1 VGAKEIQAAI
11 KNALGALFPPDLVK
25 SEWSVRSQATDD
37 VFGRALYAP
46 RLDIA
51 VGPFNVT
58 REHKDADLQSI
69 DRYGQHPLLRRLRNE
84 VTRQNHGGFYYNPNP
99 RCLLA
104 IELEYST
111 SSKHILGGIT
121 NASLLGFIGV
131 MIGPAAYINKIQRIC
146 AYAAKLREIEK
157 AHDDMFANIVCFPD
171 TQFLALLNAPHR

>member
-1 VGAKEIQAAI
+1 MGAKEIQTAI
-11 KNALGALFPPDLVK
+11 KNALSAVFPPDLVK
-25 SEWSVRSQATDD
+25 SEWSVRTDATDD
-37 VFGRALYAP
+37 VFGRGFYAP

-58 REHKDADLQSI
+58 RERKESDLARI
-69 DRYGQHPLLRRLRNE
+69 ERYGHHPLLLRLRNE

-104 IELEYST
+104 VELEYET

-131 MIGPAAYINKIQRIC
+131 VVGPAAHINKIQRIC
-146 AYAAKLREIEK
+146 AYAARLREVEK
-157 AHDDMFANIVCFPD
+157 AHDDMFANIACFPD
-171 TQFLALLNAPHR
+171 EEFLRLLTDLAA